1 MKLKQ
6 VFESLTSAYVFWSPH
21 LLNRNFIELQ
31 NSDGSVVCWQGY
43 NPGHLPF
50 RVTEAHL
57 ARLVNEKQYSCQ
69 VEDGSIFRFYYVF
82 DRRGREIQSASLAY
96 YAAIASTLHQEEKGI
111 IVYQN
116 EDEPK
121 SDKDVQENLE
131 EGEQE
136 IINELNES
144 AYGLDTTPEQK
155 ALFLSS
161 HQEVNSDLE
170 TIINEY
176 NIATSDFASE
186 RHISYFRI
194 DYAPHQSGG
203 VLHHDCHLHISG
215 FPYTRIVVSGLPTPK
230 QFVEFIM
237 AICYPEIYRVKRLN
251 SSGAY
256 SNDNDIYSVNSPCF
270 HAPPNTVYNQI
281 AHLKIPTNIAS

>member
-6 VFESLTSAYVFWSPH
+6 VFESLTSAYVFWGPH

-31 NSDGSVVCWQGY
+31 NLEGNVLCWQGY

-57 ARLVNEKQYSCQ
+57 AKLVNEKQFSCQ
-69 VEDGSIFRFYYVF
+69 MEDGSIFRFYYVF
-82 DRRGREIQSASLAY
+82 DRRGREIQSASLAF
-96 YAAIASTLHQEEKGI
+96 YAAITSTFEQEEKG
-111 IVYQN
+111 VLPYQN
-116 EDEPK
+116 GEGGK
-121 SDKDVQENLE
+121 SVEENLK
-131 EGEQE
+131 EGEKE

-144 AYGLDTTPEQK
+144 AYVLDATPGEK
-155 ALFLSS
+155 ALFLSNY
-161 HQEVNSDLE
+161 QEKNSELE
-170 TIINEY
+170 TILNEY

-186 RHISYFRI
+186 RHVSYLRI

-215 FPYTRIVVSGLPTPK
+215 FPYTRMIVSGLPTPK

-237 AICYPEIYRVKRLN
+237 AICYPDIYRGKRLN
-251 SSGAY
+251 PTGMYA
-256 SNDNDIYSVNSPCF
+256 NDNDIYSVNSPCF

-281 AHLKIPTNIAS
+281 AHLKIPTNTTS